1 MVLPTFIKAATITI
15 MADADLETD
24 RGDALSYLLVCRT
37 AVDFT
42 HSAVND
48 DAASIRL
55 AEAFGVR
62 LRRMAAVGNSY
73 SDLPLLRL
81 CGLRVAMANAPPEP
95 SAIDRFVLP
104 GLTPRA
110 GSAEPR
116 T

>member
-55 AEAFGVR
+55 TEAFGVR
-62 LRRMAAVGNSY
+62 PRRIATVGDSY
-73 SDLPLLRL
+73 NDLPLLRL
-81 CGLRVAMANAPPEP
+81 RGLRIAMTDTPPEP
-95 SAIDRFVLP
+95 TAIDRFVLP